1 MEHKQAFNE
10 FLSKNLNG
18 PQQMAVKS
26 QDPATLVIAGAGS
39 GKTRVITARIANL
52 ILNQEADPSSIVAL
66 TFTNKAAGEMKE
78 RIASFL
84 GTSKR
89 VPFVGTFH
97 SYCLLLLRRNSSLLP
112 FPEFSIIDSDDQVE
126 LIRKIITKNALTKYV
141 TASQACYQL
150 STYKNNLLT
159 KQAEDL
165 VPQFIRE
172 IHREYEVEKAAAH
185 CFDFDDLLIQGL
197 NLFSK
202 NADFRKIFQKRVRH
216 LLVDEYQDTSVVQHQ
231 LLQYMALDANNK
243 FTIDSLCAVGD
254 EDQSIYSWRGAT
266 VANML
271 SFQRDFSPVS
281 VVKIE
286 QNYRS
291 VQPILD
297 AANCVIDN
305 NRLRNPK
312 NLWSEKEAKNR
323 ILIGHCRSGEQES
336 SAIARFIQS
345 FVKDKK
351 KKLSDVAILY
361 RTHFQ
366 SRQIEEALIYHSIPY
381 KIVGGLQF
389 YERKEIKDLLAYM
402 RIISNPF
409 DKISLFRAINCP
421 TRGLGPK
428 FEQDIHDAWTQ
439 NPMLD
444 FKQILKFIKDSQPM
458 GKQVSIGD
466 FLRVF
471 DGLNNSMLP
480 GKVIEVIL
488 KATDYLGY
496 LRQNY
501 DPKEAEAKI
510 ENVKEF
516 LGSAQL
522 FEDKVASSSIETRSQ
537 VGSDSPDDPFGDSY
551 NSWQPTA
558 PTLENYLYDIA
569 LLQEKLAQNE
579 NSDKVQMMTLHAAKG
594 LEFEAV
600 IISGLDEGLL
610 PGSKSLSTSEALEE
624 ERRLF
629 YVGIT
634 RAQEHLLLFTASYRN
649 SYGQIVE
656 QVSSRFL
663 SEIPAKLVHKVDFE
677 KMLGMQITETL
688 EAWFLGRAL
697 TSSVLTFSKPDYSR
711 DSVATSSR
719 GNHSVANRSVNN
731 RSGTKSSYAKQ
742 NSNFSNSRYSVS
754 TSKMPV
760 SNKKPEA
767 DKISRLDSE
776 SNMGG
781 WRSGLMVAHKKFGQ
795 GVIVKVEKNS
805 EDFYLTVAFKSGQ
818 KKLLSS
824 YVSKVNG

>member
-10 FLSKNLNG
+10 FLNKNLNG

-52 ILNQEADPSSIVAL
+52 ILNQEADASSIVAL

-84 GTSKR
+84 GSSKK

-97 SYCLLLLRRNSSLLP
+97 SYCLLLLRRNASLLP

-126 LIRKIITKNALTKYV
+126 LIRKIITKNALTKYI

-172 IHREYEVEKAAAH
+172 IHREYEIEKAAAH

-202 NADFRKIFQKRVRH
+202 NTDFRKTFQKRVRH

-231 LLQYMALDANNK
+231 LLQYMALDVNNK

-271 SFQRDFSPVS
+271 SFQHDFAPVS
-281 VVKIE
+281 VIKIE

-323 ILIGHCRSGEQES
+323 ILVGHCRSGEQES

-345 FVKDKK
+345 FIKDKK
-351 KKLSDVAILY
+351 KKLSDIAILY

-381 KIVGGLQF
+381 KIIGGLQF

-421 TRGLGPK
+421 ARGLGPK
-428 FEQDIHDAWTQ
+428 FEQDVHDAWMQ

-444 FKQILKFIKDSQPM
+444 FKQILKFVKDSQPM
-458 GKQVSIGD
+458 GKQISIGD
-466 FLRVF
+466 FLRIF
-471 DGLNNSMLP
+471 DGLDSSMLP
-480 GKVIEVIL
+480 GKVIELIL

-516 LGSAQL
+516 LSSAQL
-522 FEDKVASSSIETRSQ
+522 FENKVASSLTMHIPETGLSKAI
-537 VGSDSPDDPFGDSY
+537 STPPDDPFGDSLETRAL
-551 NSWQPTA
+551 TA

-634 RAQEHLLLFTASYRN
+634 RAQEYLLLFTASYRN

-663 SEIPAKLVHKVDFE
+663 SEIPSKLVHKVDFE

-688 EAWFLGRAL
+688 ESWFAGRAL
-697 TSSVLTFSKPDYSR
+697 PSSVMTFSKHTDSRPSVSQYS
-711 DSVATSSR
+711 D
-719 GNHSVANRSVNN
+719 ANRSVVN
-731 RSGTKSSYAKQ
+731 RSGNRLSAGKQ
-742 NSNFSNSRYSVS
+742 NSNFSSSSYSTSGLKSPISNKTSESDKVS
-754 TSKMPV
+754 T
-760 SNKKPEA
+760 
-767 DKISRLDSE
+767 LDSDKQ
-776 SNMGG
+776 MGG
-781 WRSGLMVAHKKFGQ
+781 WRSGLMVAHKKFGN
-795 GVIVKVEKNS
+795 GVVVKVEKNS
-805 EDFYLTVAFKSGQ
+805 EDFYLTVAFKCGQ
-818 KKLLSS
+818 KKLLAS
-824 YVSKVNG
+824 YVSKV

>member
-1 MEHKQAFNE
+1 MENRNTFNE
-10 FLSKNLNG
+10 FLNKNLNE
-18 PQQMAVKS
+18 PQKMAVQS

-52 ILNQEADPSSIVAL
+52 ILNEDADPSSIVAL

-84 GTSKR
+84 GTAKR
-89 VPFVGTFH
+89 LPFVGTFH
-97 SYCLLLLRRNSSLLP
+97 SYCLLLLRRNASLLP

-126 LIRKIITKNALTKYV
+126 MIRKIITKNALTKFV

-150 STYKNNLLT
+150 STHKNNLLT

-165 VPQFIRE
+165 VPPFIRD
-172 IHREYEVEKAAAH
+172 IYREYEIEKAAAH

-202 NADFRKIFQKRVRH
+202 HADFRNIFQKRVRH

-231 LLQYMALDANNK
+231 LLQYMALDAENK
-243 FTIDSLCAVGD
+243 FAIKSLCAVGD

-281 VVKIE
+281 VIKIE

-297 AANCVIDN
+297 AANHLIDN

-323 ILIGHCRSGEQES
+323 ILIGHCRSGEQEA

-345 FVKDKK
+345 VAADKK
-351 KKLSDVAILY
+351 KKLSDIAILY

-381 KIVGGLQF
+381 KIIGGLQF

-421 TRGLGPK
+421 ARGLGPK
-428 FEQDIHDAWTQ
+428 FEQDVMDAWAE
-439 NPMLD
+439 NPFLD
-444 FKQILKFIKDSQPM
+444 FKQILKLLKESQPM

-480 GKVIEVIL
+480 DKVIEKIL
-488 KATDYLGY
+488 KETDYLGY

-501 DPKEAEAKI
+501 DPREAEAKI

-516 LGSAQL
+516 LVSAQL
-522 FEDKVASSSIETRSQ
+522 FEKKVASSLEMSMSQ
-537 VGSDSPDDPFGDSY
+537 TSYSPPDDPFGDFSV
-551 NSWQPTA
+551 PTGA
-558 PTLENYLYDIA
+558 TLENYLYDIA

-610 PGSKSLSTSEALEE
+610 PGSKSLNTSEALEE

-634 RAQEHLLLFTASYRN
+634 RAQEHLLLFTTSYRN

-656 QVSSRFL
+656 QVASRFL
-663 SEIPAKLVHKVDFE
+663 SEIPSKLVYKVDFE
-677 KMLGMQITETL
+677 KMLGMQITQAL
-688 EAWFLGRAL
+688 ESWFVGRAMP
-697 TSSVLTFSKPDYSR
+697 SSVMTFSKPEKSAYAKPSYPTQKSSFSGSR
-711 DSVATSSR
+711 HSATSSKL
-719 GNHSVANRSVNN
+719 S
-731 RSGTKSSYAKQ
+731 
-742 NSNFSNSRYSVS
+742 SNS
-754 TSKMPV
+754 PV
-760 SNKKPEA
+760 SNK
-767 DKISRLDSE
+767 ISDLNKTNNSDSE
-776 SNMGG
+776 IQMGG
-781 WRSGLMVAHKKFGQ
+781 WRSGLMVTHKKFGP
-795 GVIVKVEKNS
+795 GVIVKVEKNT
-805 EDFYLTVAFKSGQ
+805 EDFYLTVAFKCGQ
-818 KKLLSS
+818 KKLLAS
-824 YVSKVNG
+824 YVSKVNA

>member
-1 MEHKQAFNE
+1 MEHKQAFDE
-10 FLSKNLNG
+10 FLKKNLNS

-89 VPFVGTFH
+89 LPFVGTFH

-126 LIRKIITKNALTKYV
+126 LIRKIITKNALTKYI

-150 STYKNNLLT
+150 STYKNNLLS
-159 KQAEDL
+159 KQGEDL

-172 IHREYEVEKAAAH
+172 IHQHYECEKSAAH
-185 CFDFDDLLIQGL
+185 CLDFDDLLIQGL
-197 NLFSK
+197 NLFGK
-202 NADFRKIFQKRVRH
+202 NANFRESFQRRVRH
-216 LLVDEYQDTSVVQHQ
+216 LLVDEYQDTSVVQHK
-231 LLQYMALDANNK
+231 LLQYMALDAKNN
-243 FTIDSLCAVGD
+243 FTIESLCAVGD

-271 SFQRDFSPVS
+271 SFQHDFAPVS
-281 VVKIE
+281 VIKIE

-297 AANCVIDN
+297 AANSVIEN

-336 SAIARFIQS
+336 SAISRFIQS

-351 KKLSDVAILY
+351 KKLSDIAILY

-381 KIVGGLQF
+381 KIIGGLQF
-389 YERKEIKDLLAYM
+389 YERKEIKDILAYM
-402 RIISNPF
+402 RIIANPF
-409 DKISLFRAINCP
+409 DRISLFRAINCP

-428 FEQDIHDAWTQ
+428 FEQDVHDAWAQ

-444 FKQILKFIKDSQPM
+444 FKQLLRFIKDSQPM
-458 GKQVSIGD
+458 GKQISIGD

-471 DGLNNSMLP
+471 DGLDSSMLP
-480 GKVIEVIL
+480 GKVIEMIL

-501 DPKEAEAKI
+501 DPKEAESKI

-522 FEDKVASSSIETRSQ
+522 FENKVASSLVEAKSQ
-537 VGSDSPDDPFGDSY
+537 QSSSSPDDPFGDSY

-594 LEFEAV
+594 LEFESV

-634 RAQEHLLLFTASYRN
+634 RAQEYLLLFTASYRN

-663 SEIPAKLVHKVDFE
+663 SEIPSKLVHKVDFE

-688 EAWFLGRAL
+688 EAWFLGRVL
-697 TSSVLTFSKPDYSR
+697 PSSVMTFSKPAVTGSR
-711 DSVATSSR
+711 NSANILSPKSPSKATPPVHGSDKLM
-719 GNHSVANRSVNN
+719 ADC
-731 RSGTKSSYAKQ
+731 KS
-742 NSNFSNSRYSVS
+742 
-754 TSKMPV
+754 
-760 SNKKPEA
+760 
-767 DKISRLDSE
+767 
-776 SNMGG
+776 MGG
-781 WRSGLMVAHKKFGQ
+781 WRSGLMVVHKKFGQ
-795 GVIVKVEKNS
+795 GVIVKVENNS
-805 EDFYLTVAFKSGQ
+805 EDFYLTVAFKCGQ
-818 KKLLSS
+818 KKLLAS
-824 YVSKVNG
+824 YVSKVNA

>member
-1 MEHKQAFNE
+1 MEHKQSFNE
-10 FLSKNLNG
+10 FLKKSLNL
-18 PQQMAVKS
+18 PQQKAVKS

-84 GTSKR
+84 GLSQK

-97 SYCLLLLRRNSSLLP
+97 SYCLLLLRRNSVLLP

-126 LIRKIITKNALTKYV
+126 IIRKIITKNALTKYT
-141 TASQACYQL
+141 TANQACYQI

-172 IHREYEVEKAAAH
+172 IHREYEIEKAAAH

-197 NLFSK
+197 NLFGK
-202 NADFRKIFQKRVRH
+202 NADFRKTFQKRVTH

-231 LLQYMALDANNK
+231 LLKYMALDANNK
-243 FTIDSLCAVGD
+243 FAVNSLCAVGD

-271 SFQRDFSPVS
+271 SFQRDFSPVK
-281 VVKIE
+281 VIKIE

-297 AANCVIDN
+297 AANHVIEN

-312 NLWSEKEAKNR
+312 NLWSEKTAKNR
-323 ILIGHCRSGEQES
+323 ILVGHCRSGEQEA

-345 FVKDKK
+345 FTKDKK
-351 KKLSDVAILY
+351 KKLSEIAILY

-381 KIVGGLQF
+381 KIIGGLQF

-421 TRGLGPK
+421 ARGLGPK
-428 FEQDIHDAWTQ
+428 FEQDVLDAWMQ

-444 FKQILKFIKDSQPM
+444 FKQILKFIKESQPM
-458 GKQVSIGD
+458 GKQISIGD

-471 DGLNNSMLP
+471 DGLDSSMLP
-480 GKVIEVIL
+480 DKVIEKIL
-488 KATDYLGY
+488 KETDYLGY

-501 DPKEAEAKI
+501 DPKEADAKI

-516 LGSAQL
+516 LVAAQL
-522 FEDKVASSSIETRSQ
+522 FKKKVENSLTMPLSKTGSSQTVSAP
-537 VGSDSPDDPFGDSY
+537 PDDPFGDS
-551 NSWQPTA
+551 SEARVLTA

-594 LEFEAV
+594 LEFETV

-634 RAQEHLLLFTASYRN
+634 RAQEYLLLFTASYRN

-663 SEIPAKLVHKVDFE
+663 SEIPSKLIYKVDFE

-688 EAWFLGRAL
+688 ESWFSSRAL
-697 TSSVLTFSKPDYSR
+697 PSSVMTFSKR
-711 DSVATSSR
+711 ATLDSVPEK
-719 GNHSVANRSVNN
+719 HSI
-731 RSGTKSSYAKQ
+731 TKSSASKPSASKSLSAKQ
-742 NSNFSNSRYSVS
+742 NA
-754 TSKMPV
+754 TEKLM
-760 SNKKPEA
+760 
-767 DKISRLDSE
+767 D
-776 SNMGG
+776 G
-781 WRSGLMVAHKKFGQ
+781 WRSGLMVVHKKFGQ

-805 EDFYLTVAFKSGQ
+805 EAFYLTVAFKCGQ

-824 YVSKVNG
+824 YVSKV

>member
-1 MEHKQAFNE
+1 MEHKQVFNE
-10 FLSKNLNG
+10 FLKKNLNK

-52 ILNQEADPSSIVAL
+52 ILNQDADPSSIIAL

-78 RIASFL
+78 RIALFL
-84 GTSKR
+84 GPSQK
-89 VPFVGTFH
+89 VPFIGTFH
-97 SYCLLLLRRNSSLLP
+97 SYCLLLLRRNSTLLP

-126 LIRKIITKNALTKYV
+126 IIRKIITKNALTKYT
-141 TASQACYQL
+141 TASQACYQI
-150 STYKNNLLT
+150 STHKNNLLT

-172 IHREYEVEKAAAH
+172 IHREYEIEKAAAH

-202 NADFRKIFQKRVRH
+202 NPNFRENFQKRVH
-216 LLVDEYQDTSVVQHQ
+216 HVLVDEYQDTSVVQHQ
-231 LLQYMALDANNK
+231 LLQYMALNAKNK
-243 FTIDSLCAVGD
+243 FAIKSLCAVGD

-281 VVKIE
+281 VIKIE

-297 AANCVIDN
+297 AANHVIEN

-323 ILIGHCRSGEQES
+323 ILVGHCRSGEQEAA
-336 SAIARFIQS
+336 AIARFIQS
-345 FVKDKK
+345 FTKDKK
-351 KKLSDVAILY
+351 KKLSEVAILY

-428 FEQDIHDAWTQ
+428 FEQEVLDAWMQ

-444 FKQILKFIKDSQPM
+444 FKQILKLLKDSQPM
-458 GKQVSIGD
+458 GKQISIGD

-471 DGLNNSMLP
+471 DGLDSSMLP
-480 GKVIEVIL
+480 DKVIEKIL
-488 KATDYLGY
+488 KETDYLGY

-501 DPKEAEAKI
+501 EPKEAEAKI

-516 LGSAQL
+516 LVSAQF
-522 FEDKVASSSIETRSQ
+522 FEKKVASSLIKPLSKKAS
-537 VGSDSPDDPFGDSY
+537 SHPDDPFGDS
-551 NSWQPTA
+551 SDLMA

-594 LEFEAV
+594 LEFEVV

-634 RAQEHLLLFTASYRN
+634 RAQEYLLLFSASYRN

-663 SEIPAKLVHKVDFE
+663 SEIPSKLVHKVDFE
-677 KMLGMQITETL
+677 KMLGMQITEML
-688 EAWFLGRAL
+688 ESWFSVRAL
-697 TSSVLTFSKPDYSR
+697 PSSVMTFSKR
-711 DSVATSSR
+711 ATSGFADAKLSDAR
-719 GNHSVANRSVNN
+719 P
-731 RSGTKSSYAKQ
+731 SGTKSSLAKQSSNLKQ
-742 NSNFSNSRYSVS
+742 NSSFSGLSYSAS
-754 TSKMPV
+754 TSKSLV
-760 SNKKPEA
+760 SNKTSESVKA
-767 DKISRLDSE
+767 SRLDSGSKAE
-776 SNMGG
+776 SKMAG
-781 WRSGLMVAHKKFGQ
+781 WKNGAMVAHKKFGQ

-805 EDFYLTVAFKSGQ
+805 EDFYLTVAFKCGQ
-818 KKLLSS
+818 KKLLAS
-824 YVSKVNG
+824 YVSKV

>member
-1 MEHKQAFNE
+1 MEHKQAFDE
-10 FLSKNLNG
+10 FLKKNLNT
-18 PQQMAVKS
+18 PQKKAVKS

-52 ILNQEADPSSIVAL
+52 ILNQDADPSSIVAL

-78 RIASFL
+78 RISSFL
-84 GTSKR
+84 GPSQK

-97 SYCLLLLRRNSSLLP
+97 SYCLLLLRRNSALLP
-112 FPEFSIIDSDDQVE
+112 FPEFSIIDSDDQVDI
-126 LIRKIITKNALTKYV
+126 IRKIITKNALTKYT
-141 TASQACYQL
+141 TASQACYQI

-159 KQAEDL
+159 KQAQDL

-172 IHREYEVEKAAAH
+172 IHREYEIEKAAAH
-185 CFDFDDLLIQGL
+185 CLDFDDLLIQGL

-202 NADFRKIFQKRVRH
+202 NADFRKTFQRRVRH
-216 LLVDEYQDTSVVQHQ
+216 ILVDEYQDTSVVQHQ
-231 LLQYMALDANNK
+231 LLQYMALDADNK
-243 FTIDSLCAVGD
+243 FAIKSLCAVGD

-281 VVKIE
+281 VIKIE

-297 AANCVIDN
+297 AANNVIEN

-323 ILIGHCRSGEQES
+323 ILVGHCRSSEQES
-336 SAIARFIQS
+336 AAIARFIQS
-345 FVKDKK
+345 FVKDKNK
-351 KKLSDVAILY
+351 KLDKKNKLSDVAILY

-381 KIVGGLQF
+381 KIIGGLQF

-402 RIISNPF
+402 RIIANPF
-409 DKISLFRAINCP
+409 DKLSLFRAINCP
-421 TRGLGPK
+421 ARGLGPK
-428 FEQDIHDAWTQ
+428 FEQDVLDAWMQ

-444 FKQILKFIKDSQPM
+444 FKQILKLLKDSQPM
-458 GKQVSIGD
+458 GKQISIGD

-471 DGLNNSMLP
+471 DGLDSSMLP
-480 GKVIEVIL
+480 DKAIEKIL
-488 KATDYLGY
+488 KETDYLGY

-516 LGSAQL
+516 LSSAQF
-522 FEDKVASSSIETRSQ
+522 FEKKVVSTEKKVVGTKVASTLATSAKVVNVALIS
-537 VGSDSPDDPFGDSY
+537 SPDDPLGDFSDT
-551 NSWQPTA
+551 WAPTA
-558 PTLENYLYDIA
+558 PSLENYLYDIA

-634 RAQEHLLLFTASYRN
+634 RAQEYLLLFTASYRN

-656 QVSSRFL
+656 QVASRFL
-663 SEIPAKLVHKVDFE
+663 SEIPSKLVHKVDFE

-688 EAWFLGRAL
+688 ESWFSGRVL
-697 TSSVLTFSKPDYSR
+697 PSSVMTFSKPAASKPTVSNPTGSKLAVSKNLVTKP
-711 DSVATSSR
+711 SV
-719 GNHSVANRSVNN
+719 
-731 RSGTKSSYAKQ
+731 TKSS
-742 NSNFSNSRYSVS
+742 S
-754 TSKMPV
+754 
-760 SNKKPEA
+760 
-767 DKISRLDSE
+767 LDTGKL
-776 SNMGG
+776 MGG

-805 EDFYLTVAFKSGQ
+805 EDFYLTVAFKCGQ
-818 KKLLSS
+818 KKLLAS
-824 YVSKVNG
+824 YVSKVNA